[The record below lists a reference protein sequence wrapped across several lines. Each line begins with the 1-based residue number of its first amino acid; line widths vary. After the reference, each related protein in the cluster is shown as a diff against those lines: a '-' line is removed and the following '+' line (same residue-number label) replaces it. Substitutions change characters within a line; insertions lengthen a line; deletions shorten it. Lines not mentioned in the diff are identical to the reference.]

1 MRTALAIALAVAA
14 PLYARAEPGAVDWDK
29 KVVKCTGAGAA
40 NLRDAQGNPAV
51 ARIGAEK
58 TAKLDA
64 IRSCMETVKGI
75 TVEKGETVGGALA
88 GDKALSG
95 KVQGIVRGYKVVD
108 KRYFEDGGVELDVE
122 VPMAGISDALLP
134 KEEAKAPAAPAAAP
148 PAAAAPGD
156 ATSLVIDA
164 RGRKIV
170 KALAPRVLDASGAEV
185 YAASMLNDAAR
196 RLGGAA
202 MYAKDLD
209 AAKKAHGAR
218 IGDKPIQVVAV
229 GADGPDVV
237 ISVADAAA
245 LKGKNLGFLAEG
257 RVLILAD

>member
-14 PLYARAEPGAVDWDK
+14 PLHARAEPGAVDWDK
-29 KVVKCTGAGAA
+29 QVVRCTGAGAA

-64 IRSCMETVKGI
+64 VRSCMETIKGM

-95 KVQGIVRGYKVVD
+95 RVQGIVRGFKVVD

-122 VPMAGISDALLP
+122 VPMAGVLSDALLP
-134 KEEAKAPAAPAAAP
+134 KAEGKAAPAPAAGVEAA
-148 PAAAAPGD
+148 G
-156 ATSLVIDA
+156 TSLVIDA
-164 RGRKIV
+164 RGHKLV

-185 YAASMLNDAAR
+185 YSAAMLTDAAR
-196 RLGGAA
+196 RLGGAV

-209 AAKKAHGAR
+209 AAKKAHGDR
-218 IGDKPIQVVAV
+218 IGDRPIQLVAV

-237 ISVADAAA
+237 VSVADAAA
-245 LKGKNLGFLAEG
+245 LQGKNLGFLVEG
-257 RVLILAD
+257 RVVILTE

>member
-1 MRTALAIALAVAA
+1 MRTAFAIALAATLLPVFAH
-14 PLYARAEPGAVDWDK
+14 AEPGAVDWQK

-58 TAKLDA
+58 AAKLDA
-64 IRSCMETVKGI
+64 VRSCMETIKGI
-75 TVEKGETVGGALA
+75 TITQGQTVAGALGTDKALA
-88 GDKALSG
+88 GT
-95 KVQGIVRGYKVVD
+95 VQGIVKGYKVLD

-122 VPMAGISDALLP
+122 VPMEGVLSDTLLP
-134 KEEAKAPAAPAAAP
+134 KADAKAAPAATGE
-148 PAAAAPGD
+148 PAG
-156 ATSLVIDA
+156 TCLVVDA
-164 RGRKIV
+164 RGRKLV

-185 YAASMLNDAAR
+185 YGPAMLNEAAR
-196 RLGGAA
+196 RLGGSA

-209 AAKKAHGAR
+209 AAKKANGAR
-218 IGDKPIQVVAV
+218 IGDKPISIVAV

-245 LKGKNLGFLAEG
+245 LKGKNLGFMAEG
-257 RVLILAD
+257 RVLILTD